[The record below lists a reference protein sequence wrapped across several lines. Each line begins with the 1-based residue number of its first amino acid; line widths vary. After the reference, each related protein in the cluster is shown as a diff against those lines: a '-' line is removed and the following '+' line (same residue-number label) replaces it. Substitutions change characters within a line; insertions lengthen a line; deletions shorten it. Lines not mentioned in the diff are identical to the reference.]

1 MLLININFLPRVVS
15 LLPAPSGSGFFY
27 PVTNNH
33 SPLQIGINMQNF
45 SNSTNANSID
55 QGADAQSAANSKHD
69 ASSGL
74 VREFNNFVADV
85 EDLIKSTTQLTGEDL
100 AKAKAKLN
108 ERVSA
113 AKESMAEMG
122 ETIANRTRKTAADAN
137 DYVHEKPWNAVG
149 ISVAVGFL
157 LGYLISRRG

>member
-1 MLLININFLPRVVS
+1 
-15 LLPAPSGSGFFY
+15 
-27 PVTNNH
+27 
-33 SPLQIGINMQNF
+33 MQNF
-45 SNSTNANSID
+45 SNSTDTNSI
-55 QGADAQSAANSKHD
+55 GADAKSAANSINE

-74 VREFNNFVADV
+74 AREFHNFVADV

-149 ISVAVGFL
+149 ISAAAGFL
-157 LGYLISRRG
+157 LGYLLSRRG